1 MRRFLNLKFKLISET
16 FFIFIGSDRFF
27 FLLWEISFPF
37 SPFERVLA
45 LGPEEVYVVLEL

>member
-16 FFIFIGSDRFF
+16 FFYFYRKRQVL